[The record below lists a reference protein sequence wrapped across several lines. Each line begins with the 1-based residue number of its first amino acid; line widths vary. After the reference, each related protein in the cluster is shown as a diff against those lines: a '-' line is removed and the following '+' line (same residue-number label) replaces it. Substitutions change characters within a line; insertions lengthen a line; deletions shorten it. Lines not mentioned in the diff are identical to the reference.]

1 MSSYLSGL
9 IAEWVEA
16 EKVLSDAKEKEK
28 GLRETILKVAFD
40 RNPDELRE
48 GVSNVPLSNGYKL
61 KADFKVTRSLP
72 SDNAKVSDVL
82 DQIANLGNEGSFIAQ
97 RIVKWKA
104 EISLTEY
111 RKLDIQYRELIDTIL
126 TAKPGLPSLDLIEPK

>member
-1 MSSYLSGL
+1 MSDLSKA

-16 EKVLSDAKEKEK
+16 DRKLDLAKAEEK
-28 GLRETILKVAFD
+28 GLRETILKLAFD

-48 GVSNVPLSNGYKL
+48 GVANKELANGFKL

-72 SDNAKVSDVL
+72 SDNSKVTDVL
-82 DQIANLGNEGSFIAQ
+82 DKIAKLGNEGSFIAQ

-104 EISLTEY
+104 DISLTEY
-111 RKLDIQYRELIDTIL
+111 HKLDIQYRELIDTIL
-126 TAKPGLPSLDLIEPK
+126 TAKPGLPSLELVAPK